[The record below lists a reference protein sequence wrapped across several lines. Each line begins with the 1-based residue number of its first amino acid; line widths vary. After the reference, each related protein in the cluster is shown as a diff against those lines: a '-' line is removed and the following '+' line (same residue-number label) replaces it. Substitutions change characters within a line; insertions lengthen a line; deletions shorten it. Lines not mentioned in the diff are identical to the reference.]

1 MSIKVNTK
9 YETTEGDIFNYNFT
23 NAKIN
28 DVCGFRNFDG
38 KQKDIVCIGAAQT
51 VGRFVH
57 HDYPS
62 LIENNS
68 DYSVANLGWG
78 GVGIHNYDTP
88 DFIEY
93 INNAKLLICQI
104 TSGRSTSNLHK
115 NFNIDNCLLEDI
127 PTQIDDLYKN
137 DYNKFIECFEKNSI
151 DYVRESQS
159 FRNKIKIPVIYI
171 YVSPHKCDRRC
182 PPPAR
187 DSKSCS
193 TVKLLFDFPHLVT
206 AKMVQQVVRYDKL
219 GCFVQAR
226 FQRLPKKPKNFTP
239 WSSCSDTF
247 CTSLYYPD
255 QGTHYDIA
263 EFCIKNINNF
273 TTTGL

>member
-1 MSIKVNTK
+1 MKVNAT
-9 YETTEGDIFNYNFT
+9 YEATEGDIFNYNLT
-23 NAKIN
+23 DVEISN
-28 DVCGFRNFDG
+28 VCGFRNFDG

-51 VGRFVH
+51 MGRFVH

-68 DYSVANLGWG
+68 DHSVANLGWG

-104 TSGRSTSNLHK
+104 TSGRSTPNLHK

-171 YVSPHKCDRRC
+171 YVSPDKCDRCC

-193 TVKLLFDFPHLVT
+193 TVKLLFSFPHLVT
-206 AKMVQQVVRYDKL
+206 AKMVQQVVRYDRL
-219 GCFVQAR
+219 GCFRQAD
-226 FQRLPKKPKNFTP
+226 FVRLPSRPNNFTP
-239 WSSCSDTF
+239 SYSRSDIF
-247 CTSLYYPD
+247 CTSPYYPD
-255 QGTHYDIA
+255 QETHYDIA
-263 EFCIKNINNF
+263 EFCIKNINKF
-273 TTTGL
+273 TITGL